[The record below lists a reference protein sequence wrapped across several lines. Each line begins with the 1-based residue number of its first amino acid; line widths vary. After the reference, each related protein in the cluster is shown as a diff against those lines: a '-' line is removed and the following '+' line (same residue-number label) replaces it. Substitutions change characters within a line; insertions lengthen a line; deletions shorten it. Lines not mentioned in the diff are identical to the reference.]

1 VAFAAHELEQTK
13 WLFRNLKLVYISG
26 ASQVILSVNE
36 RKIVQT
42 KYDVPV
48 RKAHKGNHIC
58 LYDFSFSSLLSA

>member
-1 VAFAAHELEQTK
+1 MQADSCVLLT
-13 WLFRNLKLVYISG
+13 
-26 ASQVILSVNE
+26 SQYHWCIQ

-58 LYDFSFSSLLSA
+58 LHDFSFYLRSE

>member
-1 VAFAAHELEQTK
+1 MADIEDPST
-13 WLFRNLKLVYISG
+13 
-26 ASQVILSVNE
+26 SQIISVNQ

-58 LYDFSFSSLLSA
+58 LYDFSLIYTENNL